1 MQRKDYKIKWDN
13 DEEVIFIIQKVH
25 TEKTRSSKPYAE
37 TVKIRKTQ
45 TRRLKQKKTN

>member
-25 TEKTRSSKPYAE
+25 TEKKLTQSSKPYAE
-37 TVKIRKTQ
+37 TVKIRKTP
-45 TRRLKQKKTN
+45 TRRLKQK